1 MSELTVGKRLHSAAC
16 HTEIIVIRAP
26 QLRTELSCAGAP
38 MGAAEAARSATS
50 AGGADHGVVLGKRYV
65 DEQTGLEV
73 LCTKAGAGPLVARG
87 QATNWRVATPPS
99 ASSPC
104 APAAEWVRHW

>member
-1 MSELTVGKRLHSAAC
+1 MSELTVGKRLHSTAC

-26 QLRTELSCAGAP
+26 HSHTELSCAGAP
-38 MGAAEAARSATS
+38 MAADDAARSATP

-73 LCTKAGAGPLVARG
+73 LCTKAGTGPLVADGRPLVIK
-87 QATNWRVATPPS
+87 AAKALP
-99 ASSPC
+99 ASD
-104 APAAEWVRHW
+104 

>member
-1 MSELTVGKRLHSAAC
+1 MSELTVGTRLYSTAC

-26 QLRTELSCAGAP
+26 QSHTELSCAGAP
-38 MGAAEAARSATS
+38 MAADDGARSATP

-73 LCTKAGAGPLVARG
+73 LCTKAGAGPLVADGRPLVIK
-87 QATNWRVATPPS
+87 AAKALP
-99 ASSPC
+99 ASD
-104 APAAEWVRHW
+104 